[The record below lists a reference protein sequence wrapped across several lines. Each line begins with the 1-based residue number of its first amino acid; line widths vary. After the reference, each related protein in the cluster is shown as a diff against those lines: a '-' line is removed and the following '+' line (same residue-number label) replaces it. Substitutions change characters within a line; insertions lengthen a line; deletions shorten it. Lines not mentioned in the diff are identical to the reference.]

1 MRILFVASEGLP
13 FSKTGGLADV
23 VEALPKALV
32 AQGHEVA
39 VVLPRYR
46 GTEAA
51 SVVMP
56 SLTIPMGGARLRFPA
71 IVDGALVGG
80 VRYFF
85 VDDPAYFDRE
95 GLYSSGGRDYPDNAE
110 RFSEFCRAA
119 IEVAKHIWPADI
131 FHCHD
136 WQTALVPV
144 LLRTSYSDDPLVKN
158 TPVVFTIHNMGY
170 HGQFSRDVLDRVGIP
185 ATIFHPEGLEFYG
198 SVNLLKGGLVY
209 SDYLSTVSRKYA
221 QEIQTREFGYGLDGV
236 TRKRADRLV
245 GILNGVDYGAW
256 DPAKDTLIA
265 ANYSAKDLSGKQTC
279 KRDLLETF
287 GLPQEHLERPVI
299 GIVSRF
305 ADQKGF
311 DLIAEKA
318 HELMKEDLILA
329 VLGTGDK
336 KYERLFGAL
345 AATYPERVGMKIAYD
360 NTLAHKVEAGADMF
374 LMPSRYEPSGL
385 NQMYSLKYGTVPI
398 VRATGGLD
406 DSIQPFDV
414 EHGTGTGFKFKE
426 YSGEALLYAV
436 RQALHHYM
444 DERIWKRIQLNGMA
458 KDFSWKG
465 PAREYA
471 SLYEAARVPRGFA
484 PTVQKV
490 EKLQKV
496 QKLEKAVKPQT
507 ESSEKIAGAE
517 KERKSETPA
526 RRTAKKTAQAAGPIP
541 PAVAGSP
548 QGPAKLDQ
556 AKAQKSQ
563 EAAQGT
569 QDSAK
574 DSQSSGPEAPEE
586 SGQALRDSEK
596 SNPPAEQVPRVAG
609 EEPHPSGQA
618 PQGSGEAR
626 RNQKPV
632 TTSN

>member
-39 VVLPRYR
+39 VVLPRYL
-46 GTEAA
+46 GTQAT
-51 SVVMP
+51 SMVLP
-56 SLTIPMGGARLRFPA
+56 SLTIPMGGPRLRFPA

-85 VDDPAYFDRE
+85 VEDPAYFDRE
-95 GLYSSGGRDYPDNAE
+95 GLYGAGGKDYPDNAE
-110 RFSEFCRAA
+110 RYTEFCRSA
-119 IEVAKHIWPADI
+119 IEVSKHIWPADV

-158 TPVVFTIHNMGY
+158 IPVVFTIHNMGY
-170 HGQFSRDVLDRVGIP
+170 HGQFPRDVLDRVGIP
-185 ATIFHPEGLEFYG
+185 ATVFHPEGLEFYG

-209 SDYLSTVSRKYA
+209 SDYLTTVSRKYA

-236 TRKRADRLV
+236 ARKRADRLV

-256 DPAKDTLIA
+256 DPARDPLIA

-279 KRDLLETF
+279 KQDLLETF
-287 GLPQEHLERPVI
+287 GLPPERLERPVI

-318 HELMKEDLILA
+318 HELMKEDLVLV

-345 AATYPERVGMKIAYD
+345 AATFPGRVGLKIAYD
-360 NTLAHKVEAGADMF
+360 NTLAHKVEAGSDMF

-385 NQMYSLKYGTVPI
+385 NQMYSLKYGTVPV

-471 SLYEAARVPRGFA
+471 NLYEAARVLRGFA

-490 EKLQKV
+490 EKL
-496 QKLEKAVKPQT
+496 EKAGKAEADGQ
-507 ESSEKIAGAE
+507 EKIAGAE
-517 KERKSETPA
+517 KETKSEAPA
-526 RRTAKKTAQAAGPIP
+526 RRGAKKAAQAAGQTS
-541 PAVAGSP
+541 PAAPEIP
-548 QGPAKLDQ
+548 QGPARLDQ
-556 AKAQKSQ
+556 GKEQNSP
-563 EAAQGT
+563 EAAQGA
-569 QDSAK
+569 QDSRK
-574 DSQSSGPEAPEE
+574 DSQNLGPEAPKG
-586 SGQALRDSEK
+586 SGQI
-596 SNPPAEQVPRVAG
+596 PRN
-609 EEPHPSGQA
+609 SGRA
-618 PQGSGEAR
+618 PQGSEQAG